1 MKYLFKLM
9 SILAMGLVLF
19 SSMAQADTR
28 ILAFGNNLDFGSVNV
43 GENVSKELIL
53 YNRGDSPLTINEIRF
68 HETISDVYS
77 GSYAGVIPAGGQ
89 QSVTITFS
97 PTSESDFVGLV
108 YVESDRTN
116 TNDRSQLLSGEGII
130 DSSVE
135 RTRIL
140 AFGENLD
147 FGDVLIGESVTKELT
162 LYNRGNSPLTIDLVR
177 FHSRLKGRFDGEF
190 SGVIPAGGEQK
201 VSITFTPNETELYQG
216 LVYIESDRT
225 NTNDRSQ
232 LLSGKGVDL
241 SSVEP
246 TRILTFGGNLDFGNV
261 PLLESV
267 TKELVLYNEGNS
279 PLTIEE
285 IRFHSRLKGRFIGG
299 FSGVIPA
306 GGEQRVAITFTPNEE
321 ELYQGLVYVESDR
334 TNTQDRSRLLTGMGI
349 PSSGSDDINLDDGL
363 VIHYDFEDN
372 INDSSG
378 NDFNGVEQGTMSY
391 VDSPFGKAGHFDNN
405 FLTVS
410 NLDGL
415 PFSDE
420 LSVTSFIKPI
430 AFANESGDALFN
442 LSGLGQLE
450 LNRYSS
456 IVWTFKDDT
465 LKIYVDG
472 VFLASHTMTL
482 NTLKE
487 SLIYS
492 VTVLSTSPR
501 SLGFFK
507 GDIDDFRL
515 YDRALNEAEIQE
527 LYSIPTV

>member
-9 SILAMGLVLF
+9 SVLVMGLIL
-19 SSMAQADTR
+19 SSSIAQADTR
-28 ILAFGNNLDFGSVNV
+28 VLAFGNNLDFGSVNV
-43 GENVSKELIL
+43 GESVSKELVL

-68 HETISDVYS
+68 HDNISEAYS
-77 GSYAGVIPAGGQ
+77 GSYAGVIPAGGE
-89 QSVTITFS
+89 QSVTITFT
-97 PTSESDFVGLV
+97 PTFESDFTGLV

-140 AFGENLD
+140 AFGDNID

-177 FHSRLKGRFDGEF
+177 FHSRLKARFSGEF
-190 SGVIPAGGEQK
+190 SGVIPVGGEQK

-246 TRILTFGGNLDFGNV
+246 TRILTFGGNLEFGNV

-267 TKELVLYNEGNS
+267 TKELVLHNEGNS
-279 PLTIEE
+279 PLTIEQ

-306 GGEQRVAITFTPNEE
+306 GGEQRVVITFTPNEE

-334 TNTQDRSRLLTGMGI
+334 TNTQDRSRLLTGTGVA
-349 PSSGSDDINLDDGL
+349 SSGYDDINLDNGL

-372 INDSSG
+372 TNDSSG
-378 NDFNGVEQGTMSY
+378 NDYHGAEHGSISY
-391 VDSPFGKAGHFDNN
+391 VDSPLGKAGHFDNSY
-405 FLTVS
+405 LLVS
-410 NLDGL
+410 GLSGL

-420 LSVTSFIKPI
+420 LSITSFIKPI
-430 AFANESGDALFN
+430 AFANEGHDALFN

-450 LNRYSS
+450 LNKYSS
-456 IVWTFKDDT
+456 IIWTFKDDI

-472 VFLASHTMTL
+472 VFLYSHAMTL
-482 NTLKE
+482 NTLKK
-487 SLIYS
+487 SLLYT
-492 VTVLSTSPR
+492 VTVLRHSPR
-501 SLGFFK
+501 SIGFFK

-527 LYSIPTV
+527 LYNIPAV